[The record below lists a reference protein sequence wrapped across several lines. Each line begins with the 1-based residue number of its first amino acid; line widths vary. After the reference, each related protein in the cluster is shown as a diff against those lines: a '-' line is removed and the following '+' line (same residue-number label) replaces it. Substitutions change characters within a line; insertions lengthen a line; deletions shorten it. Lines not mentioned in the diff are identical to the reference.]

1 MLGEI
6 VVCTFAWE
14 RTNLTT
20 LLKNKTVVRTANH
33 RRFSPER
40 ALSCSGD
47 HHCARFGINQFGTH
61 ESSWMA
67 RVLITGGAGFIG
79 SHAADALLAAG
90 YQVRLLD
97 NLASQVHGTSRQPPS
112 YLDPEAELII
122 GDVTD
127 PVALDRALRGTDMVL
142 HLAAAVGVGQS
153 MYDIV
158 SYAHTNEIGTATLL
172 EALAKRPV
180 ARLVVASSMS
190 IYGEGLCRDASNRL
204 VEPAERT
211 AQQLRSGRWELENE
225 SGEPLAPMPTPEMK
239 QPSLSS
245 VYALNKY
252 AQERL
257 CLMIGKAYGIPTTA
271 LRFFNVYGPR
281 QALSNPYT
289 GVLAIF
295 AARLLNGRSPMV
307 FEDGLQRRDFVHVH
321 DVANACRLAL
331 ESPYEGEVFNIGSGK
346 SRSILSVANDLARV
360 MNRRELKPLVTG
372 KYRAGD
378 IRHCFAD
385 IEKSRRLLKFSPR
398 VEFTRGLEEFAQY
411 LAGQIADDHVER
423 ATEELAS
430 RGLVA

>member
-1 MLGEI
+1 ME
-6 VVCTFAWE
+6 
-14 RTNLTT
+14 
-20 LLKNKTVVRTANH
+20 
-33 RRFSPER
+33 
-40 ALSCSGD
+40 
-47 HHCARFGINQFGTH
+47 
-61 ESSWMA
+61 

-79 SHAADALLAAG
+79 SHAADTLLAAG
-90 YQVRLLD
+90 YEVRLLD
-97 NLASQVHGTSRQPPS
+97 NLTTQVHGTSRKPPA
-112 YLDPEAELII
+112 YLDPEAELLI

-127 PVALDRALRGTDMVL
+127 PIALDRALRGVDKVL
-142 HLAAAVGVGQS
+142 HLASAVGVGQS
-153 MYDIV
+153 MYDMV
-158 SYAHTNEIGTATLL
+158 SYVHTNEVGTATLL
-172 EALAKRPV
+172 EALARRPV

-190 IYGEGLCRDASNRL
+190 IYGEGLCQDGSKTP
-204 VEPAERT
+204 VYPAERSP
-211 AQQLRSGRWELENE
+211 QQLRSGRWELQDEN
-225 SGEPLAPMPTPEMK
+225 GEPLTPLPTPETK

-257 CLMIGKAYGIPTTA
+257 CLMVGKAYGIPAAA

-321 DVANACRLAL
+321 DVADACRLAL
-331 ESPYEGEVFNIGSGK
+331 ESECDGEVFNIGSGQ

-360 MNRRELKPLVTG
+360 MGRRDLKPLITG

-378 IRHCFAD
+378 IRHCFGD
-385 IEKSRRLLKFSPR
+385 IEKSRRLLKFVPR
-398 VEFTRGLEEFAQY
+398 IEFTRGLEELAEY
-411 LAGQIADDHVER
+411 LADQVADDHVER

>member
-1 MLGEI
+1 M
-6 VVCTFAWE
+6 V
-14 RTNLTT
+14 
-20 LLKNKTVVRTANH
+20 
-33 RRFSPER
+33 
-40 ALSCSGD
+40 
-47 HHCARFGINQFGTH
+47 
-61 ESSWMA
+61 

-79 SHAADALLAAG
+79 SHAADTLLAAG
-90 YQVRLLD
+90 YEVRLLD
-97 NLASQVHGTSRQPPS
+97 NLTAQVHGTSRKPPV
-112 YLDPEAELII
+112 YLDPEAELLI

-127 PVALDRALRGTDMVL
+127 PIALDRALRGVDKVL
-142 HLAAAVGVGQS
+142 HLASAVGVGQS
-153 MYDIV
+153 MYDMV
-158 SYAHTNEIGTATLL
+158 SYVHTNEVGTATLL
-172 EALAKRPV
+172 EALARRPV

-190 IYGEGLCRDASNRL
+190 IYGEGLCQDGSKTT
-204 VEPAERT
+204 VYPAERSP
-211 AQQLRSGRWELENE
+211 QQLRSGRWELQDEN
-225 SGEPLAPMPTPEMK
+225 GEPLTPLPTPETK

-257 CLMIGKAYGIPTTA
+257 CLMVGKAYGIPAAA

-321 DVANACRLAL
+321 DVADACRLAL
-331 ESPYEGEVFNIGSGK
+331 ESECNGEVFNIGSGQ

-360 MNRRELKPLVTG
+360 MGRRDLKPLITG

-378 IRHCFAD
+378 IRHCFGD
-385 IEKSRRLLKFSPR
+385 IEKSRRLLKFFPR
-398 VEFTRGLEEFAQY
+398 IEFTRGLEELAEY
-411 LAGQIADDHVER
+411 LADQVADDHVER

>member
-1 MLGEI
+1 M
-6 VVCTFAWE
+6 T
-14 RTNLTT
+14 
-20 LLKNKTVVRTANH
+20 
-33 RRFSPER
+33 
-40 ALSCSGD
+40 
-47 HHCARFGINQFGTH
+47 
-61 ESSWMA
+61 

-79 SHAADALLAAG
+79 SHTSDVLLDAG
-90 YQVRLLD
+90 YQVTLLD
-97 NLASQVHGTSRQPPS
+97 NLTPQVHGAGRHPPS
-112 YLDPEAELII
+112 YLNPEADLIV

-127 PVALDRALRGTDMVL
+127 PAAVDRALRGVDLVL
-142 HLAAAVGVGQS
+142 HLASTVGVGQS
-153 MYDIV
+153 MYDMV
-158 SYAHTNEIGTATLL
+158 SYVQNNEVGTATLL

-190 IYGEGLCRDASNRL
+190 VYGEGLCRDDARHL
-204 VEPAERT
+204 VYPDERST
-211 AQQLRSGRWELENE
+211 QQLRSGRWELEDAN
-225 SGEPLAPMPTPEMK
+225 SSALKPVPTPETK
-239 QPSLSS
+239 APSLSS

-257 CLMIGKAYGIPTTA
+257 CLMVGKSYGIPAAA

-307 FEDGLQRRDFVHVH
+307 FEDGQQRRDFVHVL
-321 DVANACRLAL
+321 DVAHACRLAL
-331 ESPYEGEVFNIGSGK
+331 ESNCEGEVFNIGSGQ
-346 SRSILSVANDLARV
+346 SRSILSVANDLAQV
-360 MNRRELKPLVTG
+360 MGRRDLKPHITG

-385 IEKSRRLLKFSPR
+385 IGKSRTLLNFAPR
-398 VEFTRGLEEFAQY
+398 VEFTDGLEELAEY

-423 ATEELAS
+423 ATKELES